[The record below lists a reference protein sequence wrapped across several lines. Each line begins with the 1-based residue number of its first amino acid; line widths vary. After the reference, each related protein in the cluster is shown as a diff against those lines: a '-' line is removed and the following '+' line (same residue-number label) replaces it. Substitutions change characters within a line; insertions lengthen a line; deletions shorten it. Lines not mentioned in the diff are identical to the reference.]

1 MGMFGNV
8 DYYNGQALGPTNQG
22 PMLGAS
28 GGNQPPQ
35 GQGGAY
41 LDVSQLQP
49 LGSPTPDGGGGGDT
63 PTYTQRFNSPAGPI
77 IATLDAN
84 QQPTGYMVGDPNGKM
99 VTFDAQGGYRNS
111 FEPGK
116 GSFWED
122 FKGNVLEDKNFLMF
136 ASLVAGGALAGAYAG
151 GAGTAAGVTEAGIV
165 NSAGFA
171 EAGLVADGA
180 TAAAAG
186 GAAASPY
193 LTAAGPA
200 GFLSS
205 AAGAG
210 AAQQAGQL
218 GAPAA
223 AAGGAGAAAQQGWL
237 SNSTGI
243 PQNVLDG
250 LGGLGSG
257 LFDLWNRNQMSNR
270 QDAAVDQANA
280 NTREAGNRASR
291 DILGAG
297 ERASAGVLDAAGN
310 ASRDMLG
317 AGERAASLAGFTPYN
332 ISGGLTGVQVG
343 PNGSVNQ
350 TMDPRLRGIQDQ
362 QLSGASGFFGSVNS
376 GSPAEQS
383 KAAYQNY
390 LNWAKPA
397 QEQQFAALQDRM
409 AKQGLLGL
417 QVGTQGVAPVT
428 QAGGPTLYAGGSAN
442 SAAQYAGATPGQ
454 PTTVNPYY
462 KDFAQGIALADLK
475 NYENSIR
482 FGQETTANQMSLGQG
497 MLNGAMSIDKLGQ
510 ETLNQSRQFGDSRAA
525 AGARQGGFLTDAA
538 RSSGGFL
545 TDAARNSGNY
555 LVDSTRESGRY
566 LIDANRQAG
575 ERTFDRANESASQD
589 AMRNRSIW
597 DAIWNNVL

>member
-1 MGMFGNV
+1 
-8 DYYNGQALGPTNQG
+8 
-22 PMLGAS
+22 
-28 GGNQPPQ
+28 
-35 GQGGAY
+35 
-41 LDVSQLQP
+41 
-49 LGSPTPDGGGGGDT
+49 
-63 PTYTQRFNSPAGPI
+63 
-77 IATLDAN
+77 
-84 QQPTGYMVGDPNGKM
+84 MVGDPNGKM

-151 GAGTAAGVTEAGIV
+151 GAGTAAGGLAEAELLAGAGIG
-165 NSAGFA
+165 AGGGVTGA
-171 EAGLVADGA
+171 AGGYAASGAGLAAGTGAAMSGLPA
-180 TAAAAG
+180 TAAAGAG
-186 GAAASPY
+186 TAAAN
-193 LTAAGPA
+193 
-200 GFLSS
+200 
-205 AAGAG
+205 
-210 AAQQAGQL
+210 
-218 GAPAA
+218 A
-223 AAGGAGAAAQQGWL
+223 AAGGAGSNSGGWL
-237 SNSTGI
+237 SNATGI
-243 PQNVLDG
+243 PQNILSAI
-250 LGGLGSG
+250 GGIGSG
-257 LFDLWNRNQMSNR
+257 AFDLWNRNQMSNR

-297 ERASAGVLDAAGN
+297 ERASAGVLGAAGN

-332 ISGGLTGVQVG
+332 ISGGLTGVQVW

-397 QEQQFAALQDRM
+397 QEQQFSALQDRM

-497 MLNGAMSIDKLGQ
+497 MLNGAMGIDKLGQ

>member
-151 GAGTAAGVTEAGIV
+151 GAGTAAGGLAEAELLAGAGIG
-165 NSAGFA
+165 AGGGVTGA
-171 EAGLVADGA
+171 AGGYAASGAGLAAGTGAAMSGLPA
-180 TAAAAG
+180 TAAAGAG
-186 GAAASPY
+186 TAAAN
-193 LTAAGPA
+193 
-200 GFLSS
+200 
-205 AAGAG
+205 
-210 AAQQAGQL
+210 
-218 GAPAA
+218 A
-223 AAGGAGAAAQQGWL
+223 AAGGAGSNSGGWL
-237 SNSTGI
+237 SNATGI
-243 PQNVLDG
+243 PQNILSG
-250 LGGLGSG
+250 IGGIGSG
-257 LFDLWNRNQMSNR
+257 LFDLWNRNNLSNR

-297 ERASAGVLDAAGN
+297 ERASAGVLGAAGN

-397 QEQQFAALQDRM
+397 QEQQFSALQDRM

-497 MLNGAMSIDKLGQ
+497 MLNGAMGIDKLGQ